1 MQKVHKLMQKI
12 FIFGDSIAY
21 GAWDPA
27 GGWVE
32 RLRQWMFTTTQ
43 DEYNLGT
50 FLYNL
55 SIVGDT
61 TADLLKRFTPEI
73 EARQPGDIIFLATGI
88 NDAQFIN
95 GQPLTTPAAVCTHV
109 RTLIQRARA
118 CAPLLCWVGLTPVDD
133 ARTTPLPWMPDRAY
147 RNATVAVFEA
157 AIKRTVSE
165 EAIPY
170 IDLVSA
176 WTADSAYQHL
186 LMDGIHPNAAGH
198 AQICERIKAFLQQHG
213 PDT

>member
-1 MQKVHKLMQKI
+1 MQKI

-32 RLRQWMFTTTQ
+32 RLRQWLFVTTR

-55 SIVGDT
+55 SIMGDT

-73 EARQPGDIIFLATGI
+73 EARQPGDMIFFAAGI
-88 NDAQFIN
+88 NDAQFVN
-95 GQPLTTPAAVCTHV
+95 GRPLATPAAVCTNV

-118 CAPLLCWVGLTPVDD
+118 YAPLLCWVGLTPVDD

-157 AIKRTVSE
+157 AIKRTVAE

-170 IDLVSA
+170 LDLFSA
-176 WTADSAYQHL
+176 WTTDRAYRDL
-186 LMDGIHPNAAGH
+186 LVDGIHPNAAGH
-198 AQICERIKAFLQQHG
+198 AQICEHIKAFLQRHG
-213 PDT
+213 SAT